1 MDNSVDGQGAPGA
14 GGATPG
20 ASDNTHNNNANG
32 NNIANGGTIP
42 RQRGASYS
50 SQRSR
55 KGSIHQDQPSWYRR
69 ILEKYG
75 SLELEN
81 KGSVARDH
89 LALERTFLSW
99 LRTSLAFA
107 SIGIA
112 VTQLFRLNTAIQQLD
127 PSQNSP
133 SNPSALLSEHY
144 RETSKGLY
152 FTITS
157 NSSQLRGLGK
167 PLGATFIGVAILVLF
182 IGFHRYFESQYWVV
196 RGKFPAS
203 RGSIALTA
211 FITAS
216 LMVSSLVIILTI
228 SPVTCIYAEFIEF
241 IFLSSS
247 CWITGNN
254 NEGPRHITSCYP
266 STYLDPRKAK
276 TKIASFAYLV
286 IRFGLLLLIFL
297 LLLPCIVHLLLVLA
311 FPSVM
316 LFFEYPAYRRLWF
329 TLFVSF
335 FSPSVDLF
343 IFHP

>member
-1 MDNSVDGQGAPGA
+1 MANSATATARSGSRPNYGSFSSPSAADSHSDSGSSTLSRDSMESTHTASRPQFSRIRTHQSIVRDRSSMNSVDGQCAPGA
-14 GGATPG
+14 GGAAADGTG
-20 ASDNTHNNNANG
+20 HTTTNNN
-32 NNIANGGTIP
+32 NNNNNNSIVNGGTIP
-42 RQRGASYS
+42 RQRGNSYS
-50 SQRSR
+50 SQR
-55 KGSIHQDQPSWYRR
+55 KGSIRQDQPRSLYRR
-69 ILEKYG
+69 MLDKYG
-75 SLELEN
+75 SLELDN

-112 VTQLFRLNTAIQQLD
+112 VTQLFRLNTAIQQAD

-133 SNPSALLSEHY
+133 SSPSSLLSEQY

-157 NSSQLRGLGK
+157 NGSQLRGLGK

-228 SPVTCIYAEFIEF
+228 SPGAME
-241 IFLSSS
+241 S
-247 CWITGNN
+247 
-254 NEGPRHITSCYP
+254 
-266 STYLDPRKAK
+266 
-276 TKIASFAYLV
+276 
-286 IRFGLLLLIFL
+286 
-297 LLLPCIVHLLLVLA
+297 
-311 FPSVM
+311 
-316 LFFEYPAYRRLWF
+316 
-329 TLFVSF
+329 
-335 FSPSVDLF
+335 
-343 IFHP
+343 

>member
-1 MDNSVDGQGAPGA
+1 MANSATSTRSGSRPNYGSFSSPSAADSHSDSSSSASRDSMESTHTASRPQFSRIRTHQSQSIVRDRSPMDSAEEQRAPGA
-14 GGATPG
+14 GGASSADVT
-20 ASDNTHNNNANG
+20 NTNNNNHITNNSVAANG
-32 NNIANGGTIP
+32 SIP
-42 RQRGASYS
+42 RQRGGSYS
-50 SQRSR
+50 SRR
-55 KGSIHQDQPSWYRR
+55 KGSIHQDQPRSLYRR
-69 ILEKYG
+69 MLDKYG

-127 PSQNSP
+127 PSQKSP
-133 SNPSALLSEHY
+133 SNPTTLLSEQY
-144 RETSKGLY
+144 RQTSKGLY

-157 NSSQLRGLGK
+157 DGNQLRGLGK

-182 IGFHRYFESQYWVV
+182 VGFHRYFESQYWVV

-228 SPVTCIYAEFIEF
+228 SPGAMET
-241 IFLSSS
+241 
-247 CWITGNN
+247 
-254 NEGPRHITSCYP
+254 
-266 STYLDPRKAK
+266 
-276 TKIASFAYLV
+276 
-286 IRFGLLLLIFL
+286 
-297 LLLPCIVHLLLVLA
+297 
-311 FPSVM
+311 
-316 LFFEYPAYRRLWF
+316 
-329 TLFVSF
+329 
-335 FSPSVDLF
+335 
-343 IFHP
+343 

>member
-1 MDNSVDGQGAPGA
+1 MDSEGQRAPGA
-14 GGATPG
+14 VA
-20 ASDNTHNNNANG
+20 ASDGNANTNTNANTNG
-32 NNIANGGTIP
+32 NNSNNVANGAIQ
-42 RQRGASYS
+42 RQQRGSSYS
-50 SQRSR
+50 SQR
-55 KGSIHQDQPSWYRR
+55 KGSIRQEQPRTLYRR
-69 ILEKYG
+69 MLDKYG

-127 PSQNSP
+127 PSLNNSN
-133 SNPSALLSEHY
+133 NPSSLLAEQY
-144 RETSKGLY
+144 RQTSKGLY

-157 NSSQLRGLGK
+157 DGNKLRGLGK
-167 PLGATFIGVAILVLF
+167 PLGATFIAIAILVLF

-228 SPVTCIYAEFIEF
+228 SPGAME
-241 IFLSSS
+241 S
-247 CWITGNN
+247 
-254 NEGPRHITSCYP
+254 
-266 STYLDPRKAK
+266 
-276 TKIASFAYLV
+276 
-286 IRFGLLLLIFL
+286 
-297 LLLPCIVHLLLVLA
+297 
-311 FPSVM
+311 
-316 LFFEYPAYRRLWF
+316 
-329 TLFVSF
+329 
-335 FSPSVDLF
+335 
-343 IFHP
+343 